1 MDLASKQSWFAA
13 QPEPFKIL
21 VLLEVLYQLT
31 IDDARIST
39 EVDTDLKWEAAWQ
52 ASECHHRVLEYV
64 RALLFRSDHNYPDDV
79 IIEIVDYKL
88 ESLGSGALHPFGLGS
103 RRRSRIQVRRA
114 PPALNEHRRLGQAKR
129 RPNTRYSCPAHRLDP
144 SHWSCVGSSLSLD
157 PTYT

>member
-1 MDLASKQSWFAA
+1 MIDLASKQSWFAA

-31 IDDARIST
+31 IVMRGIST

-64 RALLFRSDHNYPDDV
+64 RGLLFRTHDNYPDEV

-88 ESLGSGALHPFGLGS
+88 S
-103 RRRSRIQVRRA
+103 R
-114 PPALNEHRRLGQAKR
+114 PALEPYTRPVWDRAVEAATKR
-129 RPNTRYSCPAHRLDP
+129 GAHLLR
-144 SHWSCVGSSLSLD
+144 
-157 PTYT
+157 